1 MIVRWAGIKLMDL
14 SVCIVTR
21 NQPALLSECVASC
34 VEEMKRAGLEG
45 EIIVVDNASSDGYP
59 ERLVSSF
66 PVVRVLRNEQNL
78 SFSAANNLAIRAS
91 SGQCVLILNDDA
103 ILHEGSLRPMLEC
116 LRANPQVGAVGP
128 QLLKPDGS
136 VQRGFSNKRHPHLR
150 AMVCD
155 LLGLTPLFDKNAWT
169 RDLFTLH
176 RDDDS
181 GGETDMVAGACM
193 LCRRSDLDALG
204 LFDEGF
210 YYGFEDADLCH
221 RIQKAGLKIVYLFE
235 PQATHH
241 GSRSMN
247 RLAHPTRDAIYLRG
261 MVYYFKKH
269 TKPLRYVVV
278 RLTLAVAVLVRVPLV
293 AVYRITRRAN
303 EAVDE
308 PDRSR
313 PTLLS
318 IVRELLLG

>member
-1 MIVRWAGIKLMDL
+1 MDL

-21 NQPALLSECVASC
+21 NQAVLFSQCVASC
-34 VEEMKRAGLEG
+34 VAEMKRAHLEG

-59 ERLVSSF
+59 ERLVSSC
-66 PVVRVLRNEQNL
+66 PLVRLLRNEQNL

-91 SGQCVLILNDDA
+91 SGQYVLILNDDA
-103 ILHEGSLRPMLEC
+103 FLYEGSMRRMLEC
-116 LRANPQVGAVGP
+116 LRTNPQVGAVGP
-128 QLLKPDGS
+128 QLLNPDGS

-155 LLGLTPLFDKNAWT
+155 LLGLTPLFDKKAWT

-181 GGETDMVAGACM
+181 GGETDVVAGACI

-221 RIQKAGLKIVYLFE
+221 RIQKAGLKIVYLSE
-235 PQATHH
+235 AQATHH
-241 GSRSMN
+241 GSALMN

-293 AVYRITRRAN
+293 AVYRKRRK
-303 EAVDE
+303 EDE
-308 PDRSR
+308 PIVGEGARST